1 MRYLIAAALAAFAAL
16 PADAPAQTRTP
27 ASGPAD
33 ITRHAGASGS
43 PILQAVEVP
52 AGARTLYL
60 SGMLPD
66 PVDPARAGAPDLAIA
81 DYGDT
86 RTQTVSTL
94 NKIKRALE
102 ARGYSMRDAIK
113 MTVYVAGDP
122 ALGGRMDFAGMNA
135 GFRTFFGTA
144 DNPNTVSRST
154 IQVAALAGPA
164 YLVEIEVT
172 AAKLP

>member
-1 MRYLIAAALAAFAAL
+1 MRYLIAAAVAAIATL
-16 PADAPAQTRTP
+16 PAASAQTRP
-27 ASGPAD
+27 AAASGPTQ

-60 SGMLPD
+60 SGMLAD
-66 PVDPARAGAPDLAIA
+66 PLDPKRAGAADLAIA

-86 RTQTVSTL
+86 RTQTLSTL
-94 NKIKRALE
+94 AKIKRALE
-102 ARGYSMRDAIK
+102 ARGYTMRDAIK

-135 GFRTFFGTA
+135 GFRSFFGTA